1 MFAKYNHEK
10 TKTIYYDFINNHA
23 NVELSYLRKDI
34 IHSWQRCNSAPIDP
48 FKSKFSF
55 PAEFADLDSFTK
67 QEWDYD
73 RFVVNNKLALEF
85 YDFLISIHAA
95 IYYTDLNLNIIRSYG
110 DSDLL
115 KRLAKLNWDIG
126 TNLCEENIGT
136 NAAAL
141 SFQTKKLEV
150 VVGAEHYCKILH
162 PYVTASCPFNSS
174 YWVIIANHSKF
185 SPFLSKYIELYTSY
199 LSYRNQAEENKL
211 ALAISPLYTEDKLNP
226 KAKILINEIG
236 KIIDVSKRGLR
247 FFNLPPNSFKN
258 KYLKTLI
265 PDLEPALRCLSS
277 NDIHHLDLNVQNVP
291 MHVYCQSVRNNESNI
306 YGMVITLESKEPLN
320 HKTRSTY
327 HFSDLIGVSPRF
339 MRIKKMAERASLNSS
354 NVLIYGESGT
364 GKELFAQAI
373 HNSSER
379 KHGPFISIN
388 CAVLPKEL
396 IASELFGY
404 AEGAFTGA
412 RKGGAPGKFELAQGG
427 TLFLDEIA
435 EMPIDMQSA
444 LLRVLEE
451 RRITRL
457 GYDKLIELDVRIISA
472 TNKNLSEA
480 IANKTFR
487 LDLYYRL
494 NVIPLELIPLRERSE
509 DIPLLIEYYVN
520 LYNEQFQTNIAGFTP
535 DALAMLKEYNWPG
548 NVREL
553 RNIVERGINLCF
565 SDYITVEDLPTEV
578 AEYTFNR
585 ENLSINHS
593 NNTVFQE
600 YKKKIAEMNQ
610 IKDSLAKCNG
620 NKVKA
625 AHLMGLSRS
634 KFYRKLKEYNLVEK

>member
-10 TKTIYYDFINNHA
+10 TKTIYYDFINSHA
-23 NVELSYLRKDI
+23 NVELSYLSKVI
-34 IHSWQRCNSAPIDP
+34 IHSWQRCKLAYIDP
-48 FKSKFSF
+48 FKSKFPF

-73 RFVVNNKLALEF
+73 RFVVNNKIALEF

-95 IYYTDLNLNIIRSYG
+95 IYYTDLTLNIIRSYG

-126 TNLCEENIGT
+126 TNLSEENIGT

-162 PYVTASCPFNSS
+162 PYVTASCQFNSS

-199 LSYRNQAEENKL
+199 ISYRNQAEENKL

-236 KIIDVSKRGLR
+236 KIIDVSTRGIR

-265 PDLEPALRCLSS
+265 PDLEPALGFLSS
-277 NDIHHLDLNVQNVP
+277 NDIHHLDLKVQNVP
-291 MHVYCQSVRNNESNI
+291 MHVYCQSVRNNGSNI
-306 YGMVITLESKEPLN
+306 YGMVITLESKDPLN
-320 HKTRSTY
+320 HKTHSTY
-327 HFSDLIGVSPRF
+327 HFSDLIGMSPRF
-339 MRIKKMAERASLNSS
+339 MGIKKVAERASFNSS

-457 GYDKLIELDVRIISA
+457 GDDKLIDLDVRIISA

-520 LYNEQFQTNIAGFTP
+520 LYNEQFQTNISGFTP

-565 SDYITVEDLPTEV
+565 SDYITVEDLPAEV
-578 AEYTFNR
+578 VEYTFNR
-585 ENLSINHS
+585 KDLSINHS

-610 IKDSLAKCNG
+610 IKDSLDKCNG

-634 KFYRKLKEYNLVEK
+634 KFYRKLKEYNLVDN